1 MRVGIVGGGI
11 LGTTLAL
18 RLAQAG
24 VDVELLERAPS
35 LGGLADRTELGGYEI
50 DRFYHVIVPSD
61 ARMHALIDELGLRDM
76 LSEAPVST
84 GFFSGGTM
92 YPFNGIGDFLRFPP
106 LSLLDRLRLARFVAW
121 CQLKGNYTGLEQ
133 QPLLDW
139 LRKISGKRVV
149 EKIWKPLLD
158 SRFDGDPSGLP
169 ATYLWSRTRR
179 MRSARSGE
187 GGSEEFGAL
196 RGGHQTL
203 IEATARAAEQAGA
216 SVRTAVPVTGLI
228 YEDGA
233 VRGVRTEDGDLSY
246 DLVVPTLQPPALARL
261 LPDELRYLLDAY
273 PQRFLGVVCLILL
286 TRQSLTEHY
295 SVNIVD
301 PTPIT
306 TIVETSHVVG
316 TEHTGGNRLVYVPRY
331 CEAGSET
338 FTLDDDA
345 VYARFTAMVKQLA
358 PHFSDDD
365 VIAWTVQRAPTVE
378 PVHAL
383 GHEPRVAPRWPLGP
397 GGFPIDG
404 LALASASQIYPRLLN
419 GESVVQLAE
428 EVAADITG
436 GARFGSNAPLLAD
449 PGHGAHHAPLD
460 GGGG

>member
-1 MRVGIVGGGI
+1 MRIGIVGGGI

-24 VDVELLERAPS
+24 LDVELIERAPS
-35 LGGLADRTELGGYEI
+35 LGGLADRTKLGGYEI

-61 ARMHALIDELGLRDM
+61 ARMHALIDELDLRDQ
-76 LSEAPVST
+76 LRQAPVST
-84 GFFSGGTM
+84 GFFSDGVM

-106 LSLLDRLRLARFVAW
+106 LRFSDRLRLARFVAW
-121 CQLKGNYTGLEQ
+121 CQLKSTYDDLEHK
-133 QPLLDW
+133 PLLDW
-139 LRKISGKRVV
+139 LSKVSGKRVV

-158 SRFDGDPSGLP
+158 SRFDGNPSGLP

-179 MRSARSGE
+179 MRSARSGQ

-203 IEATARAAEQAGA
+203 IEATANAAQAAGA
-216 SVRTAVPVTGLI
+216 IVRVGVPVTGLV

-233 VRGVRTEDGDLSY
+233 VRGVQTADGDLPY
-246 DLVVPTLQPPALARL
+246 DLVIPTLQAPALKHL
-261 LPDELRYLLDAY
+261 LPEQLRSLLDDY
-273 PQRFLGVVCLILL
+273 PQRYLGVVCLILL
-286 TRQSLTEHY
+286 TKQSLTEHY

-316 TEHTGGNRLVYVPRY
+316 TDHTGGNRLVYVPRY
-331 CEAGSET
+331 CESGSET
-338 FTLDDDA
+338 FGLDDDA
-345 VYARFTAMVKQLA
+345 VYERFIGMVRQLA
-358 PHFSDDD
+358 PHFREED
-365 VIAWTVQRAPTVE
+365 VIEWTVQRAPTVE

-397 GGFPIDG
+397 DGAEISG

-428 EVAADITG
+428 DVAADIASRAG
-436 GARFGSNAPLLAD
+436 GAR
-449 PGHGAHHAPLD
+449 
-460 GGGG
+460 

>member
-35 LGGLADRTELGGYEI
+35 LGGLADRAELGGYEI

-61 ARMHALIDELGLRDM
+61 ERMHALIDELELRPL

-84 GFFSGGTM
+84 GFFSDGRM
-92 YPFNGIGDFLRFPP
+92 YPFNGIGDFLKFPP
-106 LSLLDRLRLARFVAW
+106 LSFLDRLRLARFVVW

-133 QPLLDW
+133 KPLLGW
-139 LRKISGKRVV
+139 LRKVSGKGVT
-149 EKIWKPLLD
+149 EKIWKPLLA
-158 SRFDGDPSGLP
+158 SRFDGNPDGLP

-203 IEATARAAEQAGA
+203 IEATAKAAVAAGA
-216 SVRTAVPVTGLI
+216 SVKTGVPVTGLV
-228 YEDGA
+228 YADGA
-233 VRGVRTEDGDLSY
+233 VTGVRTSDGDLEY
-246 DLVVPTLQPPALARL
+246 DLVVPTLQPPALKHL
-261 LPDELRYLLDAY
+261 LPEQLQYLLADY

-286 TRQSLTEHY
+286 TKQSLTEHY

-331 CEAGSET
+331 CEASSET
-338 FTLDDDA
+338 FGLDDDA
-345 VYARFTAMVKQLA
+345 VYARFLPMVKKLA
-358 PHFSDDD
+358 PHFSEDD

-378 PVHAL
+378 PFHAL
-383 GHEPRVAPRWPLGP
+383 GHEPRVAPRWPLAPSGHL
-397 GGFPIDG
+397 IDG
-404 LALASASQIYPRLLN
+404 LAMASASQIYPRLLN
-419 GESVVQLAE
+419 GESVVALAE
-428 EVAADITG
+428 EVAADIAG
-436 GARFGSNAPLLAD
+436 GARFGSGAPLLGSSLDA
-449 PGHGAHHAPLD
+449 APD